1 MKNIFLFIFDIL
13 CLPITLIRVI
23 LIYFFG
29 SRYGI
34 DCLDIMMHANNKYF
48 NQLNNIQSIDVVDDD
63 IRVSVYKTSRI
74 DFDNIEHKDKLINII
89 NEIHDNNNNYD
100 DIYNKIY
107 DKIEETVY
115 DEEQKLDNISEYTHD
130 ITDDK
135 DNKELDITD
144 NKDDKELDININI
157 NAKQFI
163 KKKHD
168 TDEILTGKM
177 NEQIRK
183 KLDFMS
189 LDEATT

>member
-13 CLPITLIRVI
+13 CLPITLIRII

-189 LDEATT
+189 GDEATT